1 MSFSTSSENNHSA
14 VFLKKCTV
22 YQIQNKYLFTLI
34 KFDIM
39 NSMSF
44 KDLWYFIFLLP
55 YLVIPIYE
63 TSCFFSLLISES
75 PRLWRDKVISL
86 SGCSISS
93 ACRALETKATSS
105 VKSKTLWR
113 PSRNDTQCI
122 WMFASYGNCPHSSWG
137 KRDFILKP
145 QTASFYY
152 IKLNYSNWESLE
164 KLKLEK
170 SNHQNDIN

>member
-1 MSFSTSSENNHSA
+1 MSFSTNSVNNRSV
-14 VFLKKCTV
+14 VFLKECTV
-22 YQIQNKYLFTLI
+22 YQIQNRYLFTLI
-34 KFDIM
+34 KFDTM

-63 TSCFFSLLISES
+63 TSCFFSLLTSES
-75 PRLWRDKVISL
+75 PRLWRDKVISW
-86 SGCSISS
+86 SACSISS

-122 WMFASYGNCPHSSWG
+122 WMFASYGNCPHSSWR
-137 KRDFILKP
+137 KERL
-145 QTASFYY
+145 Y
-152 IKLNYSNWESLE
+152 IKTANREFLLYKAQL
-164 KLKLEK
+164 
-170 SNHQNDIN
+170 Q